1 MRCIVCELD
10 QNKDEFDAH
19 DAVVSVC
26 RACITAMIQRRRDR
40 CTACGGT
47 SAVIT
52 GGKCVTCRTDA
63 RLNRGGNSNA
73 DNKQNTSQVAA
84 DGG

>member
-1 MRCIVCELD
+1 MRCVACSLD
-10 QNKDEFDAH
+10 QDKDGFYAPDA
-19 DAVVSVC
+19 AVPVC
-26 RACITAMIQRRRDR
+26 RVCVTAMIQRRRDR

-63 RLNRGGNSNA
+63 RLNRGGNSNG